1 MSSDKTPG
9 TPTGWKTPGDVMKLH
24 RLKIKQKALNAR
36 LTRNTVGSSSTSQL
50 QSKPSGE
57 KTVNP
62 FRRNSSATNL
72 NGSQVSNKR
81 TRSELEEDEQ
91 AQDAHEGGT
100 LFKLLSGNKTLTEN
114 LENISSFE
122 NILSKLSNPVQTHS
136 LAPLNQGQGYEEVP
150 IDWTLRS
157 KMRFMSRKP
166 FPWNQKLKTC
176 EEASGITGF
185 VRCLDTHTTS
195 SSSTLDT
202 SPNAQFLS
210 TTMYWQHPH
219 IPWLQLFPR
228 SRLKPNAGA
237 TLNSGSGS
245 SLNSNSTT
253 SSSVGGGSVLSQ
265 DMKNALHRDWVKS
278 FMSLFHLLRAKQCP
292 YFYLVS
298 NSFTC
303 LFRAAG
309 VAGHSEIH
317 AMLTPTTRGFRHLLR
332 AEDIEFTMP
341 LRKADPTPSN
351 SNGVNTSTPSNH
363 NSKRKKSS
371 SPLGTKN
378 VNDPTLEPLEQT
390 QMETFS
396 EDEEDDEEIEENG
409 TEDWL
414 RDMGVSGSD
423 IRRIQN
429 TQSDMVHGSE
439 REIDR
444 TPESLVYVQGT
455 EAQALFNFLINCKS
469 CTPTTGYLTGVP
481 STLLAPVS
489 FHSASLHYLQVKDST
504 VKLEGDIYYS
514 MEVRGPI
521 LPNTVQVLCQL
532 LEKSQDSFSLTFA
545 SVESTRPFSTIKSE
559 PVSSPEKSCEGAPSA
574 LASPRH
580 HNTSSNIFQQ
590 QNLSDCGLKRNLI
603 PKFCSDKSTRTYE
616 SVKYSNQQYRIV

>member
-9 TPTGWKTPGDVMKLH
+9 TPSGWKTPGDVMKLH

-50 QSKPSGE
+50 PSKSIGE

-62 FRRNSSATNL
+62 FRRNSSSSNL
-72 NGSQVSNKR
+72 NGSQSSNKR
-81 TRSELEEDEQ
+81 TRSELEDDDQ
-91 AQDAHEGGT
+91 TQDGLEGGS
-100 LFKLLSGNKTLTEN
+100 LFKMLGGNKISTTEN
-114 LENISSFE
+114 VENISSFE
-122 NILSKLSNPVQTHS
+122 NILSKLSNPVQIS
-136 LAPLNQGQGYEEVP
+136 SQGALSQGQSYKEVP
-150 IDWTLRS
+150 IDWTLRY

-185 VRCLDTHTTS
+185 VRCLDSHTTS

-228 SRLKPNAGA
+228 SRLKPNSGQ

-253 SSSVGGGSVLSQ
+253 SSTVGGGTVLSQ
-265 DMKNALHRDWVKS
+265 DMKTALHRDWVKS

-332 AEDIEFTMP
+332 AEDIEFSMP
-341 LRKADPTPSN
+341 LRKTDPTPSN
-351 SNGVNTSTPSNH
+351 SNTTNSTPSNP
-363 NSKRKKSS
+363 SAKRKKSS
-371 SPLGTKN
+371 SPLGTN
-378 VNDPTLEPLEQT
+378 GVTDPTLEPLEQT

-396 EDEEDDEEIEENG
+396 EDEEGDEEIEEHG

-414 RDMGVSGSD
+414 RDM
-423 IRRIQN
+423 I
-429 TQSDMVHGSE
+429 
-439 REIDR
+439 
-444 TPESLVYVQGT
+444 
-455 EAQALFNFLINCKS
+455 
-469 CTPTTGYLTGVP
+469 
-481 STLLAPVS
+481 
-489 FHSASLHYLQVKDST
+489 
-504 VKLEGDIYYS
+504 
-514 MEVRGPI
+514 
-521 LPNTVQVLCQL
+521 
-532 LEKSQDSFSLTFA
+532 
-545 SVESTRPFSTIKSE
+545 
-559 PVSSPEKSCEGAPSA
+559 
-574 LASPRH
+574 
-580 HNTSSNIFQQ
+580 
-590 QNLSDCGLKRNLI
+590 
-603 PKFCSDKSTRTYE
+603 
-616 SVKYSNQQYRIV
+616 